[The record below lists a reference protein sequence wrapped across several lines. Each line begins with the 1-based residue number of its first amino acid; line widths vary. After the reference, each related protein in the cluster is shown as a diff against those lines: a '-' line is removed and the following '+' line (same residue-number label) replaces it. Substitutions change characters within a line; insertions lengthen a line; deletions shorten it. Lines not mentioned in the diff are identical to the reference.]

1 MRSRFAAAV
10 TTLGFAFAYGIRFK
24 AGRWGQL
31 CVFVTLITL
40 FGGYLAKIY
49 AWKTIL
55 GNEGILNSALIGLG
69 IINQPLS
76 YLLYSPGATALTL
89 GHWLMPLAVLP
100 ILASLRGI
108 EDITIESARDL
119 GASPWRMFLDIIL
132 PQSLPGLMAA
142 FAFCFLIAAGNFVTP
157 RMVNFDY
164 AIVESARDLGASPL
178 RAFFTVTLP
187 VVRST
192 VIGAAFI
199 VMAISL
205 DEFIITFFTIGGGNT
220 LPTFVW
226 GMLRT
231 SVDPQINAIATILI
245 SLTVGSMAIA
255 LKLSRYRG

>member
-1 MRSRFAAAV
+1 MNPASDTAWRIFL
-10 TTLGFAFAYGIRFK
+10 TL
-24 AGRWGQL
+24 
-31 CVFVTLITL
+31 VML
-40 FGGYLAKIY
+40 FMLTPLLLVVLFSFG
-49 AWKTIL
+49 
-55 GNEGILNSALIGLG
+55 ESALASFPLG
-69 IINQPLS
+69 TLS
-76 YLLYSPGATALTL
+76 FRWYEVLFERDEFWKSFRNSLQIAVSVGVISTIVGTLSAMALSRLRARSAT
-89 GHWLMPLAVLP
+89 P
-100 ILASLRGI
+100 
-108 EDITIESARDL
+108 
-119 GASPWRMFLDIIL
+119 
-132 PQSLPGLMAA
+132 
-142 FAFCFLIAAGNFVTP
+142 LIAALSFPIMLPALVVGVALLSFYSTLGLPLSVNTVIISHVVITQPFVILVIYA

-245 SLTVGSMAIA
+245 SLTVGSMVIA

>member
-1 MRSRFAAAV
+1 MSPIGNLVWR
-10 TTLGFAFAYGIRFK
+10 GFLALVMFFMVAP
-24 AGRWGQL
+24 
-31 CVFVTLITL
+31 L
-40 FGGYLAKIY
+40 FLV
-49 AWKTIL
+49 IL
-55 GNEGILNSALIGLG
+55 FSFGESALATFPLG
-69 IINQPLS
+69 RLS
-76 YLLYSPGATALTL
+76 FKWYEVLFERSEFWNSFRNSLQIAVSVGFISTIVGTLSAMALSRLRARTAT
-89 GHWLMPLAVLP
+89 P
-100 ILASLRGI
+100 
-108 EDITIESARDL
+108 
-119 GASPWRMFLDIIL
+119 
-132 PQSLPGLMAA
+132 
-142 FAFCFLIAAGNFVTP
+142 LIAALSFPIMLPALVVGVALLSFYSTLNLPLSIKTVIVSHLVITQPFVILVIYA

-199 VMAISL
+199 VIAISI
-205 DEFIITFFTIGGGNT
+205 DEFIIAFFTIGGGNT

-245 SLTVGSMAIA
+245 LLTVGSMAIA

>member
-1 MRSRFAAAV
+1 MSPLGEIVWRVFLGLVMFFMVTPLLLVVLFSFGESALAAFPLGTLSFKWYEVLFERDEFWNSFRNSLQIAVSVGIISTIIGTLSAMALSRLRARSATPVIAALSFPIMLPALV
-10 TTLGFAFAYGIRFK
+10 VGVALLSFYSTLGLPLSVNTVIISHLVIT
-24 AGRWGQL
+24 QP
-31 CVFVTLITL
+31 FVILV
-40 FGGYLAKIY
+40 IY
-49 AWKTIL
+49 A
-55 GNEGILNSALIGLG
+55 
-69 IINQPLS
+69 
-76 YLLYSPGATALTL
+76 
-89 GHWLMPLAVLP
+89 
-100 ILASLRGI
+100 
-108 EDITIESARDL
+108 
-119 GASPWRMFLDIIL
+119 
-132 PQSLPGLMAA
+132 
-142 FAFCFLIAAGNFVTP
+142 
-157 RMVNFDY
+157 RMVSFDY

-245 SLTVGSMAIA
+245 SLTVGSMVIA

>member
-1 MRSRFAAAV
+1 VRVAWVREQRAV
-10 TTLGFAFAYGIRFK
+10 YEPPE
-24 AGRWGQL
+24 
-31 CVFVTLITL
+31 VV
-40 FGGYLAKIY
+40 
-49 AWKTIL
+49 
-55 GNEGILNSALIGLG
+55 
-69 IINQPLS
+69 
-76 YLLYSPGATALTL
+76 
-89 GHWLMPLAVLP
+89 
-100 ILASLRGI
+100 
-108 EDITIESARDL
+108 
-119 GASPWRMFLDIIL
+119 
-132 PQSLPGLMAA
+132 
-142 FAFCFLIAAGNFVTP
+142 
-157 RMVNFDY
+157 
-164 AIVESARDLGASPL
+164 PL

-205 DEFIITFFTIGGGNT
+205 DEFIITFSTIGGGNT